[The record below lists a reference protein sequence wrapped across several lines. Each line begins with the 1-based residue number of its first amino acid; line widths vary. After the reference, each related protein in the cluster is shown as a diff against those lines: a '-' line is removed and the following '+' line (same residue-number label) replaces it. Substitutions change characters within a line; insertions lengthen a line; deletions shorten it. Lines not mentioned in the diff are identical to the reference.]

1 LPDERR
7 HKRIIPKDTHAT
19 LIFSNG
25 NTLGCFVIDMS
36 GSGVAVSA
44 DVVPKI
50 GTVLA
55 IGKIVGRV
63 VRRFNEGFAI
73 QFVQVQDS
81 RLLEQHLSET

>member
-1 LPDERR
+1 
-7 HKRIIPKDTHAT
+7 
-19 LIFSNG
+19 
-25 NTLGCFVIDMS
+25 
-36 GSGVAVSA
+36 
-44 DVVPKI
+44 VVPKI

-55 IGKIVGRV
+55 IGKIVGRG